1 MAALSRGRWPARAP
15 WLRRAGLLLAAVLAV
30 LLTTRLGFWQLD
42 RARQKVDL
50 QARMQARAA
59 LPPLAQVGLARSA
72 PQAEAQHYRRIQLR
86 GRWQA
91 DATVYLDNR
100 QMNARPGFF
109 VVTPLLLDDGDAV
122 LVQRGWKARDCRD
135 RSRLAAPPTA
145 TGEVV
150 VVGRIAPPPSKLFQL
165 GGTDSGPIRQNLDL
179 AGFAAETGLA
189 LRPLS
194 VQQLSMQPVPVQQM
208 PAPQMQVQ
216 QMPVPQ
222 VPVPQMPVPQMPMQ
236 PTARSA
242 AEPVPAA
249 AADNSL
255 LRQWSA
261 PAVDVGK
268 HHGYAFQWFALAAL
282 IVGLCVWFQLLRP
295 FLARY
300 HAQHHARPL

>member
-1 MAALSRGRWPARAP
+1 MAALCRGRCPTRAP
-15 WLRRAGLLLAAVLAV
+15 WRRRAGLLLAAVLAV

-42 RARQKVDL
+42 RARQKIDL
-50 QARMQARAA
+50 QARMQARTA

-122 LVQRGWKARDCRD
+122 LVQRGWMARDFSD
-135 RSRLAAPPTA
+135 RSRLAALPTA

-222 VPVPQMPVPQMPMQ
+222 MPVQ

-249 AADNSL
+249 AADSL
-255 LRQWSA
+255 LRQWPA

>member
-42 RARQKVDL
+42 RARQKIDL
-50 QARMQARAA
+50 QARMQARTA
-59 LPPLAQVGLARSA
+59 LPPLAQIDLARSA

-86 GRWQA
+86 GRWRA

-122 LVQRGWKARDCRD
+122 LVQRGWMARDFSD
-135 RSRLAAPPTA
+135 RTRLAALPPA

-194 VQQLSMQPVPVQQM
+194 VQQLSMQPVPAQ
-208 PAPQMQVQ
+208 P
-216 QMPVPQ
+216 

-249 AADNSL
+249 ADDSL
-255 LRQWSA
+255 LRQWPA
-261 PAVDVGK
+261 PTVDVGK

-282 IVGLCVWFQLLRP
+282 IAGLCVWFQLLRP

>member
-1 MAALSRGRWPARAP
+1 MAALSRGRWPARTP

-42 RARQKVDL
+42 RARQKIDL

-86 GRWQA
+86 GRWRA

-122 LVQRGWKARDCRD
+122 LVQRGWMARDFSD
-135 RSRLAAPPTA
+135 RTRLAALPTA

-194 VQQLSMQPVPVQQM
+194 VQQLSMQ
-208 PAPQMQVQ
+208 
-216 QMPVPQ
+216 Q
-222 VPVPQMPVPQMPMQ
+222 VPMQQVPMPQMPMQ

-249 AADNSL
+249 ADDSL
-255 LRQWSA
+255 LRQW
-261 PAVDVGK
+261 PAATVDVGK

-282 IVGLCVWFQLLRP
+282 IAGLYVWFQLLRP

-300 HAQHHARPL
+300 HAQHHA